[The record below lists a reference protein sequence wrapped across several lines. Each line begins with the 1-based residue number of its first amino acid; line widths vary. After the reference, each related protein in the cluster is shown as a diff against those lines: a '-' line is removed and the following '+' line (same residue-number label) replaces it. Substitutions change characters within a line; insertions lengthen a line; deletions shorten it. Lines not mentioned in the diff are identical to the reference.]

1 MNARRTRVVPG
12 LVLSASFVGVI
23 PACALQA
30 CGGTET
36 AQDGGSDAKAD
47 GVAADAFKADGVA
60 IDAFLGVAACCFDA
74 SVADAGF
81 VVDAADASDGG

>member
-1 MNARRTRVVPG
+1 MKPRRTRVVPG

-30 CGGTET
+30 CGGTES
-36 AQDGGSDAKAD
+36 AQDGGSDAKND
-47 GVAADAFKADGVA
+47 GVAQPDGVA
-60 IDAFLGVAACCFDA
+60 NDAFLGVAACCFDA

-81 VVDAADASDGG
+81 IPDASDGDAFDGG

>member
-1 MNARRTRVVPG
+1 MKARRTRVVPG

-36 AQDGGSDAKAD
+36 TQDGGSDAKAD
-47 GVAADAFKADGVA
+47 SVFKGEGVA

-74 SVADAGF
+74 GVADAGF
-81 VVDAADASDGG
+81 IPDASDGDAFDGG